1 MGLFCQKRAQAL
13 RHRSDKRPIPSSREL
28 KSRGFAASGTLDLFS
43 FTKVFIHVVR
53 RPQSH
58 SPFVHHCLDWGHG
71 VCPVFLRPA
80 TASLEAPQRVRLMHE
95 VLGRFFNAVLWAAGL
110 TLGTGLWMIGRV
122 AKQAVQSGGNFK
134 MPIEWMVM
142 SVLGVVMVLIF
153 AHIRFALYKR
163 LSRAVT
169 AAAWPAGDA
178 ALASIRTW
186 VMVNLVIGVAIVLV
200 TQLGLA
206 S

>member
-1 MGLFCQKRAQAL
+1 MLYAAL
-13 RHRSDKRPIPSSREL
+13 KAIHLLSLIVWI
-28 KSRGFAASGTLDLFS
+28 GGM
-43 FTKVFIHVVR
+43 VFV
-53 RPQSH
+53 Q
-58 SPFVHHCLDWGHG
+58 F
-71 VCPVFLRPA
+71 FLRPA
-80 TASLEAPQRVRLMHE
+80 VAGVEAPQRVRLMHE
-95 VLGRFFNAVLWAAGL
+95 VLGRFFNAVLLAAGL
-110 TLGTGLWMIGRV
+110 VLGSGIWMIGRV

-169 AAAWPAGDA
+169 AAAWPAGGA

-186 VMVNLVIGVAIVLV
+186 VMVNLVIGVVIVV
-200 TQLGLA
+200 ITQVGLA